1 MASSPRPSTSSRLS
15 ASSAT
20 LASTTA
26 WPPTAAKSR
35 TRRSRRLA
43 TRGVPRER
51 LAISAPPSLAISI
64 LSTRGAMDDGLELG
78 RLIEDHAQR
87 NAEALTQGPRHQA
100 RARGGADQGERRQ
113 LDA

>member
-1 MASSPRPSTSSRLS
+1 MASRPRPSTSSRIS

-26 WPPTAAKSR
+26 SPPTEAKSR

-51 LAISAPPSLAISI
+51 LAISAPPSLAIDI
-64 LSTRGAMDDGLELG
+64 FSTRA
-78 RLIEDHAQR
+78 
-87 NAEALTQGPRHQA
+87 A
-100 RARGGADQGERRQ
+100 RCTMVSSSAGS
-113 LDA
+113 